1 MSELENN
8 YKKAFIKYVNVRLPE
23 QIKAMNA
30 HTEAMKDLAR
40 QIRLMPRS
48 VRMRP

>member
-8 YKKAFIKYVNVRLPE
+8 YKRAFIKYVKLLPE
-23 QIKAMNA
+23 LI
-30 HTEAMKDLAR
+30 EEMK
-40 QIRLMPRS
+40 RLSRAINNMPRS